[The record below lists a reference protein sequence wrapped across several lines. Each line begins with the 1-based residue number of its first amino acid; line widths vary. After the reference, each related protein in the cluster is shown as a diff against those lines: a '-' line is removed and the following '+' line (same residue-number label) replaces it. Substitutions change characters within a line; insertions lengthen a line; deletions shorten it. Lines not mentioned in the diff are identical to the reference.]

1 MKKLLA
7 LCLFTLSL
15 FGADIAWNSSYDQAL
30 IKAKKEGKPLMVLI
44 TSETC
49 RWCRKLESTTLQD
62 DEIVSR
68 INTSFQAVNVTKDK
82 SIYPKNLSAK
92 MVPMSYFID
101 SRNGKVLYSIPGF
114 WGIEDYSSILDD
126 ALVKYKKIK
135 VD

>member
-7 LCLFTLSL
+7 LCLLTMGL
-15 FGADIAWNSSYDQAL
+15 FGAEIPWNSSYDQAL

-82 SIYPKNLSAK
+82 SIYPRNLTAK
-92 MVPMSYFID
+92 MVPISYFID
-101 SRNGKVLYSIPGF
+101 PRNGKVLYSIPGF
-114 WGIEDYSSILDD
+114 WGTEDYNSILDD
-126 ALVKYKKIK
+126 ALLKYKK
-135 VD
+135 